1 MQRTKATV
9 SEPAIY
15 LAMLLALCPSG
26 GCWSVSAC
34 KRYENLRIISSL
46 KECMKNMVE
55 YSVLRFSCFYFRT

>member
-26 GCWSVSAC
+26 GFLLQQLLECERMQTLREFKNYIQFERV
-34 KRYENLRIISSL
+34 YE
-46 KECMKNMVE
+46 K
-55 YSVLRFSCFYFRT
+55 YG